1 MRVISGTAKSL
12 KLKTVEGMD
21 TRPTQ
26 DRIKE
31 TLFNMISSDVGGTSF
46 LDLFSG
52 SGGIGIEALSRG
64 ASEAVFVEK
73 NRQSMACIEDN
84 LKHTHLADKA
94 RMMCQDAVSAVRMLD
109 GEGKIFDFIFM
120 DPPYGKELEKDVLL
134 ELERTGL
141 YDENTVIIVESDL
154 DTGFDYLEG
163 TKLEVYRTKK
173 YKTNKHTFIWKVLEE
188 EA

>member
-64 ASEAVFVEK
+64 ASEAVFVDK
-73 NRQSMACIEDN
+73 NRQAMACI
-84 LKHTHLADKA
+84 
-94 RMMCQDAVSAVRMLD
+94 
-109 GEGKIFDFIFM
+109 
-120 DPPYGKELEKDVLL
+120 
-134 ELERTGL
+134 
-141 YDENTVIIVESDL
+141 
-154 DTGFDYLEG
+154 
-163 TKLEVYRTKK
+163 
-173 YKTNKHTFIWKVLEE
+173 
-188 EA
+188 

>member
-31 TLFNMISSDVGGTSF
+31 TLFNMLSSDIGAASF

-64 ASEAVFVEK
+64 AEHAVFVEK
-73 NRQSMACIEDN
+73 NRKAMLCIEDN
-84 LKHTHLADKA
+84 LNHTHLAQKA
-94 RMMCQDAVSAVRMLD
+94 RTMCQDAMTAIRILD
-109 GEGKIFDFIFM
+109 GEKKKFDFIFM
-120 DPPYGKELEKDVLL
+120 DPPYGKDLEKEVLL
-134 ELERTGL
+134 ELQTTDL
-141 YDENTVIIVESDL
+141 YDEQTVIIVESDL
-154 DTGFDYLEG
+154 DTDFDYLEG
-163 TKLEVYRTKK
+163 TDLEVYRIKK

-188 EA
+188 